1 MNAKQRCA
9 TDPLRNALIIAL
21 LVLPPWA
28 FAAVHPLTQTLI
40 NILGSALAALFLFQK
55 FSRPP
60 TEPATVRVAAL
71 AVLTCV
77 TLFYAALSLTWSAD
91 PERTAFTLWT
101 LTGLAALFWS
111 ARDLAEEDPAAI
123 ARLLR
128 IVLINATLLGL
139 VSIAQRLTA
148 PYEVLWLYRPEVTTY
163 YYVFGPFEYRG
174 TASQF
179 FNLLWPVALGLFLQ
193 TRRREILSLA
203 LILLVCPAITSSRG
217 GLLMLLVGIIVFLAA
232 LQYSGRL
239 PRSLL
244 VLGAIAFLLIS
255 LLGSG
260 ALQRR
265 WRESGKNVERFLALQ
280 GRLRQ
285 NDNSWRIIS
294 DHPLRGVGPGAYEA
308 AFRAYNFPNAFKPP
322 RNDPKESLTWAR
334 FYAMAHNDWLQTL
347 AEWGAPAA
355 AILFITFLF
364 AYLAPLSTPAGQ
376 MPLTFGLWT
385 GILLTLLHASFDY
398 PLQNLPI
405 QLLITTFLAFLSA
418 PMALERT

>member
-1 MNAKQRCA
+1 MRA
-9 TDPLRNALIIAL
+9 LRNALIIAL
-21 LVLPPWA
+21 LILPPWA
-28 FAAVHPLTQTLI
+28 FAAVHPLTQTVI

-55 FSRPP
+55 LSRPP
-60 TEPATVRVAAL
+60 TEPATARIAAL

-77 TLFYAALSLTWSAD
+77 TLFYVALSLTWSAD
-91 PERTAFTLWT
+91 RERTAFTLWT

-111 ARDLAEEDPAAI
+111 ARDLAEEDSAAI
-123 ARLLR
+123 PRLLR

-139 VSIAQRLTA
+139 VSIAQRLTS
-148 PYEVLWLYRPEVTTY
+148 PHYVLWLYRPEVTND

-203 LILLVCPAITSSRG
+203 LILVVCPAITSSRG
-217 GLLMLLVGIIVFLAA
+217 GLLMLLVGIIVFCAS
-232 LQYSGRL
+232 LQFSGRL

-244 VLGAIAFLLIS
+244 VFGAIAFLLIS

-265 WRESGKNVERFLALQ
+265 WRESGQNIERFLALQ

-285 NDNSWRIIS
+285 NDNSWRIIA

-308 AFRAYNFPNAFKPP
+308 AFRAYNFPNAFKPA
-322 RNDPKESLTWAR
+322 RNDPKEFLAWAR
-334 FYAMAHNDWLQTL
+334 FYAMPHNDWLQTL
-347 AEWGAPAA
+347 AEWGSPAA

-405 QLLITTFLAFLSA
+405 QLLMTAFLAILSS